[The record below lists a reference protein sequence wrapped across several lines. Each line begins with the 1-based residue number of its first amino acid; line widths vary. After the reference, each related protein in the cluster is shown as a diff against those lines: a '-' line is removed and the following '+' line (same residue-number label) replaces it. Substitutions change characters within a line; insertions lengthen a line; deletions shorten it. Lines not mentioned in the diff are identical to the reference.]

1 MPTRSVNQQIVSNN
15 NNNTNNN
22 NNNTI
27 NNNNNSNNNIEQT
40 SYIGKI
46 LTINQNQVIVD
57 DILGQGGFALVF
69 LVRSL
74 INQQRY
80 ALKRM
85 YVNNERDLIVCQR
98 EIAILKEFSNQ
109 SNIVKYIDSSIQRLS
124 PINSTKNDDDEDDA
138 IYEILL
144 LTEYCSNGSLIV
156 SLTIKKTH
164 RHLFFLSLSRVSIES
179 IE

>member
-1 MPTRSVNQQIVSNN
+1 MPTRSVNQPIIS
-15 NNNTNNN
+15 TNNN
-22 NNNTI
+22 NNN
-27 NNNNNSNNNIEQT
+27 NNNNNDNISYQTNNYNAEQT

-46 LTINQNQVIVD
+46 LTINQYQVIVD
-57 DILGQGGFALVF
+57 DVLGQGGFALVF

-74 INQQRY
+74 TNQQRY

-85 YVNNERDLIVCQR
+85 YVNNERDLTVCQR

-109 SNIVKYIDSSIQRLS
+109 THIVKYIDSSIQRLS
-124 PINSTKNDDDEDDA
+124 PTNSTKKRENKNNNDDDDHDDDEDDV

-156 SLTIKKTH
+156 S
-164 RHLFFLSLSRVSIES
+164 ES
-179 IE
+179 ILK